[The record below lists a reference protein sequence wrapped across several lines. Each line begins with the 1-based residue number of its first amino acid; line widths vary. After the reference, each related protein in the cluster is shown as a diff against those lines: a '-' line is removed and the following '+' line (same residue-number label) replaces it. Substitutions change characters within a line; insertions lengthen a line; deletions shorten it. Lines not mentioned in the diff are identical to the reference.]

1 MRPPYP
7 VIDAHV
13 HIMPYDQI
21 LPDALARISA
31 GRKDFEDIQAICS
44 DPHRL
49 IAYMDERGVEKL
61 VMINYLSPEIVGF
74 TEEANTFS
82 ANMARPYPDRLI
94 PFGGIDPRRV
104 KDVAA
109 EMDRLLGDPSSFD
122 LPLRLRSPLPS
133 VGDFAGQGSGG
144 SGRGLGLRGIKIHPP
159 HQLFRANAYV
169 DDADMG
175 GLATVYEKC
184 VEYGVPVMFHTG
196 TSIFPRAR
204 NKYGDPLDLDDVI
217 VDFSDLKVIIAHGGR
232 PLWMDTALF
241 LLRRSRNVYLD
252 ISSVP
257 PKNLLNYFP
266 WIERVADQAMFGS
279 DWPGPS
285 VMDLG
290 QNVEDFYGLPI
301 SEDAKRKI
309 LRETAE
315 KLFTR

>member
-31 GRKDFEDIQAICS
+31 GRKDFEDIRAICS

-61 VMINYLSPEIVGF
+61 VMINYLSPEVVGF

-104 KDVAA
+104 PDVAA

-122 LPLRLRSPLPS
+122 LR
-133 VGDFAGQGSGG
+133 SGG
-144 SGRGLGLRGIKIHPP
+144 SGQALQLRGIKIHPP

-184 VEYGVPVMFHTG
+184 IEYGVPVMFHTG

-204 NKYGDPLDLDDVI
+204 NKYGNPLDLDDVV
-217 VDFSDLKVIIAHGGR
+217 VDFPDLKLIIAHGGR
-232 PLWMDTALF
+232 PLWMNETWF

-266 WIERVADQAMFGS
+266 WIERVADRALFGS
-279 DWPGPS
+279 DWPGPD
-285 VMDLG
+285 VKDPL
-290 QNVEDFYGLPI
+290 QNIEDFYGLPI
-301 SEDAKRKI
+301 SAQAKRQI

-315 KLFTR
+315 RIFAR